1 MFDASKRAVSLA
13 VFDDARGEATT
24 YAGQTLQLFA
34 RSRVDV
40 DEQSRSRRVGA
51 RRGGFVCCETAYN
64 RRATGQ
70 LNTRR
75 EGGERERVA

>member
-1 MFDASKRAVSLA
+1 MFDSSKRAVPFA
-13 VFDDARGEATT
+13 VFDDARGETTT

-40 DEQSRSRRVGA
+40 DERRPYRRVGA
-51 RRGGFVCCETAYN
+51 RRNVFGCCETAYN
-64 RRATGQ
+64 RRAAGQ

-75 EGGERERVA
+75 EGDECERVA